1 MFLKEL
7 TSITVAASFAR
18 LGTFI
23 IVPFLV
29 YRWDDEQ
36 LGHYDLY
43 WSTLLFF
50 EILFSMKLSDA
61 LFRYTLKS
69 KSERTELLDA
79 ALFSLILLGIICT
92 SLVLTLTYI
101 FGDVNVALFLVSIT
115 ASLRVII
122 FSIQEYERA
131 VGNFF
136 NHSLISIFLG
146 VSYVLN
152 VLILDAVDR
161 LTINNLFFGV
171 LAANILICTYAWRRV
186 KPTLSAPKAHNVS
199 KLFLFGATLLPST
212 LSWWVVRYASRWVIA
227 STAGVVAVAFVTKT
241 SYVALI
247 YSALATI
254 ILQTFQRRI
263 FNQIDSKSSNL
274 SIEYERYLAVLA
286 TLSIIFCVGVICY
299 STYFE
304 LTDFYFSTVITVII
318 ANWFLALSAF
328 YGQLYTAHLK
338 ILRASISAVIGA
350 IVTVTAMLLVVQSL
364 GYHYYSLGILLGA
377 FTMYLIRS
385 IDLAP
390 QISSHTKRYE
400 YFATTI
406 AILFTVVTWITPA
419 SYFTFQRLFILV
431 PISIILFLMKSRSVT
446 T

>member
-1 MFLKEL
+1 MFLKEF

-61 LFRYTLKS
+61 LFRYTLKN
-69 KSERTELLDA
+69 KSERTELLNA

-92 SLVLTLTYI
+92 SLVITLTYL
-101 FGDVNVALFLVSIT
+101 FGDLNVALFFVCIT

-122 FSIQEYERA
+122 FSLQEYERA
-131 VGNFF
+131 IGNFF

-146 VSYVLN
+146 VSYVIN
-152 VLILDAVDR
+152 VLILDAVDK

-171 LAANILICTYAWRRV
+171 LAANSLICTYSWYSV
-186 KPTLSAPKAHNVS
+186 KPTLSAPKTHNVS

-254 ILQTFQRRI
+254 MLQTFQRRI
-263 FNQIDSKSSNL
+263 FSQIDSKSNKL
-274 SIEYERYLAVLA
+274 SVEYERYLAVLS
-286 TLSIIFCVGVICY
+286 TSSIIFCVGVICY

-304 LTDFYFSTVITVII
+304 ITTLYFSTVITVII

-328 YGQLYTAHLK
+328 YGQLYTAHLQ

-350 IVTVTAMLLVVQSL
+350 IVTITAMLLVVQLL
-364 GYHYYSLGILLGA
+364 GYYYYSLGILLGA

-400 YFATTI
+400 YFATSV
-406 AILFTVVTWITPA
+406 AILLVIITWLIPT
-419 SYFTFQRLFILV
+419 SDFTFQHLFILA
-431 PISIILFLMKSRSVT
+431 PISIILFLIKSRSVKT
-446 T
+446 